1 MEEEPGFRDFIRD
14 FGSSGQASAGG
25 GGARTAEGLPAPP
38 SPFSK
43 DQLRFIQQNVRAAAE
58 TTGRTAGIATST
70 LRERALACGVDMDA
84 LEAAEADEDDPKGRM
99 IALILG
105 AQKQT
110 QRAPEAG
117 RSRGEGLPY
126 LRRDSSD
133 SSAILRQRDSSD
145 AESSVGFH

>member
-1 MEEEPGFRDFIRD
+1 M
-14 FGSSGQASAGG
+14 Q
-25 GGARTAEGLPAPP
+25 APP

-58 TTGRTAGIATST
+58 TTGRTTGIATSA

-105 AQKQT
+105 AQKQS
-110 QRAPEAG
+110 QRALEREAG
-117 RSRGEGLPY
+117 RSRGGEGLPY

-145 AESSVGFH
+145 AESSVGFHWPWAVESLCAQPSTPPLQ

>member
-1 MEEEPGFRDFIRD
+1 M
-14 FGSSGQASAGG
+14 Q
-25 GGARTAEGLPAPP
+25 APP

-58 TTGRTAGIATST
+58 TTGRTAAGIATSA

-84 LEAAEADEDDPKGRM
+84 LEAAEGDEDDPKGKM

-110 QRAPEAG
+110 QRGQEAG
-117 RSRGEGLPY
+117 RSRGGEGLPY

-145 AESSVGFH
+145 AESSVGFHWPGAVEPLCAQPSTPPLQ

>member
-1 MEEEPGFRDFIRD
+1 M
-14 FGSSGQASAGG
+14 
-25 GGARTAEGLPAPP
+25 PAPP

-70 LRERALACGVDMDA
+70 LRKRALACGVDMDA
-84 LEAAEADEDDPKGRM
+84 LEAAEGDEDDPKGRM

-110 QRAPEAG
+110 QRTPERKAG

-133 SSAILRQRDSSD
+133 SSAILRRRDSSD

>member
-1 MEEEPGFRDFIRD
+1 M
-14 FGSSGQASAGG
+14 
-25 GGARTAEGLPAPP
+25 PAPP

-70 LRERALACGVDMDA
+70 LRKRALACGVDMDA
-84 LEAAEADEDDPKGRM
+84 LEAAEGDEDDPKGRM

-110 QRAPEAG
+110 QRGQEAG
-117 RSRGEGLPY
+117 RSRGGEGLPY

-133 SSAILRQRDSSD
+133 SSAILRRRDSSD
-145 AESSVGFH
+145 AESSVGFHWPWAVEPLCAQPSTPPLQ

>member
-1 MEEEPGFRDFIRD
+1 M
-14 FGSSGQASAGG
+14 Q
-25 GGARTAEGLPAPP
+25 APP

-58 TTGRTAGIATST
+58 TTGRTAAGIATST

-84 LEAAEADEDDPKGRM
+84 LEAAEGDEDDPKGRM

-110 QRAPEAG
+110 KRAPEAG